1 MLPQSLIILQFELIV
16 LQIMSY
22 WQFRGVE
29 WIISS
34 SGIYR
39 PSDIQLA
46 YRAKN
51 SVNFIACKTGTVPC
65 KKTAN
70 YKEK

>member
-1 MLPQSLIILQFELIV
+1 MLPQSLIMLQFELIV
-16 LQIMSY
+16 LRIMSY

-51 SVNFIACKTGTVPC
+51 SVNFIACTIGTVLY
-65 KKTAN
+65 KKMADYN
-70 YKEK
+70 EK